1 MGDRGQNR
9 GERTVGDRTERRCR
23 LLEDIEERRTVG
35 DRTGRRV

>member
-1 MGDRGQNR
+1 MGDRTG
-9 GERTVGDRTERRCR
+9 RRCR